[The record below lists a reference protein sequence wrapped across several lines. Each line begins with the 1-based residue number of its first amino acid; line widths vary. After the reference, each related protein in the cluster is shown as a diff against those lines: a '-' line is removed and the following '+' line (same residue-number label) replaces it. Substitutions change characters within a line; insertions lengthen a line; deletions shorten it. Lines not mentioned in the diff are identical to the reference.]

1 MLGRCWLPMPWW
13 LVEAQHVNCPF
24 WQISELPTQ
33 LPAAVE
39 ARAGSRA
46 RAKNLAPSLR
56 TEVGGGVSVGDT
68 TVNKHRK
75 TRSRSKSLSHGVLG
89 KRKSK
94 KKRAR
99 KSESLFCPG
108 PSYFSPLAPPLLSPV
123 GSPRRPPPHAPSSSL
138 LPPLHSALLLPH
150 PPPRPV
156 LLPLSSF
163 FPPPALCARIFLLT
177 SFCPLL
183 SPIASHCS
191 SSSRFSSS
199 PPPSSTSLPHGS
211 SPRS

>member
-13 LVEAQHVNCPF
+13 LVGAQHVNCPF

-94 KKRAR
+94 TPSTKIR
-99 KSESLFCPG
+99 KSI
-108 PSYFSPLAPPLLSPV
+108 LSWAFV
-123 GSPRRPPPHAPSSSL
+123 F
-138 LPPLHSALLLPH
+138 
-150 PPPRPV
+150 
-156 LLPLSSF
+156 LSS
-163 FPPPALCARIFLLT
+163 R
-177 SFCPLL
+177 
-183 SPIASHCS
+183 
-191 SSSRFSSS
+191 SSS
-199 PPPSSTSLPHGS
+199 PLSCRISSPPSPACS
-211 SPRS
+211 